1 MIGVPEGLILFSEVV
16 LASYPIL
23 IKAVPT
29 NLWTQI
35 VSRMAVYG
43 GLAFTILL
51 GDMKQLKSVAPISM
65 AGGGLLNL
73 LHIATSYKAF
83 ADLPAGNA
91 MAIFY
96 AYPVWNLLGA
106 WLLLGEEI
114 PISSM
119 PWVGLALIGMIFVAQ
134 PDIGAFS
141 SLTVEKPFAT
151 LCAVL
156 SGMTESAIYFFFKL
170 MKKEEGTFK
179 GMFELYGGSFAW
191 MLPVI
196 LAGSFVS
203 SGSTKSMTSILPKI
217 DFSWKVWMPMLL
229 FNVFIGFTGYAMRFA
244 AIPMVS
250 TLIFSTLNFVGIVAA
265 YIFGYLFQG
274 EKPSW
279 SAVAGAAAIIV
290 ANAVLLSKA

>member
-1 MIGVPEGLILFSEVV
+1 MIAEALILASEVA

-23 IKAVPT
+23 IKSVPT

-43 GLAFTILL
+43 GLSFLTLL
-51 GDMKQLKSVAPISM
+51 TDTKQLQSVDPYGL

-106 WLLLGEEI
+106 YFLLGETI
-114 PISSM
+114 PLTSM
-119 PWVGLALIGMIFVAQ
+119 PWIALALIGMLMVAQ
-134 PDIGAFS
+134 PNVGTL
-141 SLTVEKPFAT
+141 LTIEKPFAT

-156 SGMTESAIYFFFKL
+156 SGVTESAIYFFFKL
-170 MKKEEGTFK
+170 MKKESIDGTFK
-179 GMFELYGGSFAW
+179 GMFELYGGSFLL
-191 MLPVI
+191 MTPVI
-196 LAGSFVS
+196 LMSQFGSP
-203 SGSTKSMTSILPKI
+203 TLNLPKV
-217 DFSWKVWMPMLL
+217 DLSWKTWSTMLL
-229 FNVFIGFTGYAMRFA
+229 FNVFIGFTGYAMRFKS
-244 AIPMVS
+244 IPMVS
-250 TLIFSTLNFVGIVAA
+250 TLIFSALNFIGIVAA
-265 YIFGYLFQG
+265 YAFGYIFEG

-279 SAVAGAAAIIV
+279 IAIGGTLAIIF
-290 ANAVLLSKA
+290 ANIALLQT

>member
-1 MIGVPEGLILFSEVV
+1 MVPEALVLFSEVI

-43 GLAFTILL
+43 AMAFTILL
-51 GDMKQLKSVAPISM
+51 TDLKQLKAIAPMSM

-73 LHIATSYKAF
+73 AHIATSYKAF
-83 ADLPAGNA
+83 KDLPAGNA
-91 MAIFY
+91 MSLFY
-96 AYPVWNLLGA
+96 AYPIWNLLGA
-106 WLLLGEEI
+106 WILLGEEI
-114 PISSM
+114 PMSSL
-119 PWVGLALIGMIFVAQ
+119 PWVGLALIGMFMVAQ
-134 PDIGAFS
+134 PEVG
-141 SLTVEKPFAT
+141 SLFTMDKPFAT

-156 SGMTESAIYFFFKL
+156 SGMTESAIYFFFKF
-170 MKKEEGTFK
+170 MGKEESTFK
-179 GMFELYGGSFAW
+179 GMFELYGGSFMW

-196 LAGSFVS
+196 LGSSFGDMAS
-203 SGSTKSMTSILPKI
+203 LPKI
-217 DFSWKVWMPMLL
+217 DFSWKIWGPMLL
-229 FNVFIGFTGYAMRFA
+229 FNIFVGFTGYAMRFA

-265 YIFGYLFQG
+265 YLFGYLFQG

-279 SAVAGAAAIIV
+279 TAMAGAAAINI
-290 ANAVLLSKA
+290 ANGVLLSKN

>member
-1 MIGVPEGLILFSEVV
+1 MPGIPEALILISEVT

-23 IKAVPT
+23 IKSVPT

-35 VSRMAVYG
+35 FSRMTIYG
-43 GLAFTILL
+43 GLAFMALL
-51 GDMKQLKSVAPISM
+51 GGQQLASVAPINLF
-65 AGGGLLNL
+65 GGGLLNL

-83 ADLPAGNA
+83 SDLPAGNA

-106 WLLLGEEI
+106 WLLGEKV
-114 PISSM
+114 PMASM
-119 PWVGLALIGMIFVAQ
+119 PWVLLAILGMLMVAQ
-134 PDIGAFS
+134 PQVGTL
-141 SLTVEKPFAT
+141 LTMEKPFAT

-170 MKKEEGTFK
+170 MQADSDGTFK
-179 GMFELYGGSFAW
+179 GMFELYGGSFFW

-196 LAGSFVS
+196 LGSGAGFQPLAGISW
-203 SGSTKSMTSILPKI
+203 PKV
-217 DFSWKVWMPMLL
+217 DFSWKVWLPMLL
-229 FNVFIGFTGYAMRFA
+229 FNVFVGFTGYAMRFA

-250 TLIFSTLNFVGIVAA
+250 TLIFSTLNFVGVVAA
-265 YIFGYLFQG
+265 YLFGYAFQG

-279 SAVAGAAAIIV
+279 MAVGGAAAIIV
-290 ANAVLLSKA
+290 ANTALLMNGK

>member
-1 MIGVPEGLILFSEVV
+1 MPGLAEALVITSELT

-43 GLAFTILL
+43 GLAFLVLL
-51 GDMKQLKSVAPISM
+51 GDKKQLASVEPTSM
-65 AGGGLLNL
+65 FGGGLLNL

-83 ADLPAGNA
+83 SDLPAGNA

-106 WLLLGEEI
+106 WLLLGETI
-114 PISSM
+114 PTSSM
-119 PWVGLALIGMIFVAQ
+119 PWIVLAVIGMIMVAQ
-134 PDIGAFS
+134 PEVGTLFS
-141 SLTVEKPFAT
+141 LDKPFAT

-170 MKKEEGTFK
+170 MKQESSDGTFK
-179 GMFELYGGSFAW
+179 GMFELYGGSFLW

-196 LAGSFVS
+196 LGSSAGLQPLAGISF
-203 SGSTKSMTSILPKI
+203 PKI
-217 DFSWKVWMPMLL
+217 DFSWKTWAPMLL
-229 FNVFIGFTGYAMRFA
+229 FNIFFGFTGYAMRFK

-265 YIFGYLFQG
+265 YIFGYMFDG
-274 EKPSW
+274 TKPSW
-279 SAVAGAAAIIV
+279 MAIGGASAIIV
-290 ANAVLLSKA
+290 ANAALLNVSK

>member
-1 MIGVPEGLILFSEVV
+1 MIGLPEALILLSELT

-29 NLWTQI
+29 NLWTQV
-35 VSRMAVYG
+35 VSRMTVYG
-43 GLAFTILL
+43 GLAFLILL
-51 GDMKQLKSVAPISM
+51 TDMKQLTSVAPVSM

-91 MAIFY
+91 MSIFY
-96 AYPVWNLLGA
+96 AYPIWNLLGA
-106 WLLLGEEI
+106 WVLLGEKV
-114 PISSM
+114 SLDSL
-119 PWVGLALIGMIFVAQ
+119 PWVGLALIGMVMVAQ
-134 PDIGAFS
+134 PKVGTLFTLD
-141 SLTVEKPFAT
+141 KPFAT

-156 SGMTESAIYFFFKL
+156 SGVTESAIYFFFKI

-179 GMFELYGGSFAW
+179 GMFELYGGSFLW

-196 LAGSFVS
+196 LGSSFG
-203 SGSTKSMTSILPKI
+203 GSVLPKI
-217 DFSWKVWMPMLL
+217 EFSWKVWAPMLL
-229 FNVFIGFTGYAMRFA
+229 FNTFVGFTGYTMRFA

-265 YIFGYLFQG
+265 FTFGYIFEG

-279 SAVAGAAAIIV
+279 TAMAGAAAIIV
-290 ANAVLLSKA
+290 ANAVLLSKN

>member
-1 MIGVPEGLILFSEVV
+1 MIGTPEALVLFSEVI

-43 GLAFTILL
+43 GMAFTILL
-51 GDMKQLKSVAPISM
+51 TDLKQLKAVAPVSM

-73 LHIATSYKAF
+73 AHIATSYKAF
-83 ADLPAGNA
+83 KDLPAGNA
-91 MAIFY
+91 MSIFY
-96 AYPVWNLLGA
+96 AYPIWNLLGA
-106 WLLLGEEI
+106 WILLGEEI
-114 PISSM
+114 PMTSL
-119 PWVGLALIGMIFVAQ
+119 PWVGLALIGMFMVAQ
-134 PDIGAFS
+134 PEVG
-141 SLTVEKPFAT
+141 SLFTMDKPFAT

-156 SGMTESAIYFFFKL
+156 SGMTESAIYFFFKF
-170 MKKEEGTFK
+170 MGKEESTFK
-179 GMFELYGGSFAW
+179 GMFELYGGSFMW

-196 LAGSFVS
+196 LGSSF
-203 SGSTKSMTSILPKI
+203 GDMAALPKI
-217 DFSWKVWMPMLL
+217 DFSWKIWAPMLL
-229 FNVFIGFTGYAMRFA
+229 FNIFIGFTGYAMRFA

-265 YIFGYLFQG
+265 YLFGYLFQG

-279 SAVAGAAAIIV
+279 TAMAGAAAIIV
-290 ANAVLLSKA
+290 ANGVLLSKN

>member
-1 MIGVPEGLILFSEVV
+1 MPGLAEALVLTSELT

-35 VSRMAVYG
+35 VSRMAIYG
-43 GLAFTILL
+43 GLAFVALL
-51 GDMKQLKSVAPISM
+51 GDRKQLASVEPASLM
-65 AGGGLLNL
+65 GGGLLNL

-83 ADLPAGNA
+83 SDLPAGNA

-106 WLLLGEEI
+106 WLLLGETI
-114 PISSM
+114 PMSSM
-119 PWVGLALIGMIFVAQ
+119 PWIVLAVIGMIMVAQ
-134 PDIGAFS
+134 PEVGTL
-141 SLTVEKPFAT
+141 LTMEKPFAT

-170 MKKEEGTFK
+170 MKQESSDGTFK
-179 GMFELYGGSFAW
+179 GMFELYGGSFLW

-196 LAGSFVS
+196 LGSSAGLQPLA
-203 SGSTKSMTSILPKI
+203 GIALPKI
-217 DFSWKVWMPMLL
+217 DFSWKTWAPMLA
-229 FNVFIGFTGYAMRFA
+229 FNIFVGFTGYAMRFK

-265 YIFGYLFQG
+265 YIFGYMFDG
-274 EKPSW
+274 TKPSW
-279 SAVAGAAAIIV
+279 MAIGGASAIIV
-290 ANAVLLSKA
+290 ANAALLNVSK

>member
-1 MIGVPEGLILFSEVV
+1 
-16 LASYPIL
+16 
-23 IKAVPT
+23 
-29 NLWTQI
+29 
-35 VSRMAVYG
+35 MAIYG
-43 GLAFTILL
+43 GLAFMILL
-51 GDMKQLKSVAPISM
+51 GDMKQLKTVAPASI

-106 WLLLGEEI
+106 WLLLGEEV
-114 PISSM
+114 PMASL
-119 PWVGLALIGMIFVAQ
+119 PWVALAVIGMVLVAQ
-134 PDIGAFS
+134 PDLSKFT
-141 SLTVEKPFAT
+141 SLDNPLAT

-156 SGMTESAIYFFFKL
+156 SGVTESAIYFFFKM

-196 LAGSFVS
+196 LGSSFGV
-203 SGSTKSMTSILPKI
+203 KSLPAI
-217 DFSWKVWMPMLL
+217 DFSWKIWVPMLL
-229 FNVFIGFTGYAMRFA
+229 FNIFVGFTGYAMRFA

-250 TLIFSTLNFVGIVAA
+250 TLIFSALNFVGIVAA
-265 YIFGYLFQG
+265 YLFGYLFEG
-274 EKPSW
+274 EKPSLT
-279 SAVAGAAAIIV
+279 AAIGAAAIIV
-290 ANAVLLSKA
+290 ANGVLLSKN